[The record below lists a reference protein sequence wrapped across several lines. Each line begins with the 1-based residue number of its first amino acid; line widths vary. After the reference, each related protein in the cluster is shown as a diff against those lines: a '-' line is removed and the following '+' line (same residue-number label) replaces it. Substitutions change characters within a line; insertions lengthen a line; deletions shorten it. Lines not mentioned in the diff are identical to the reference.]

1 MIAIGVVN
9 AIAAIVFAAAL
20 CWRLEQI
27 RREGGGLQAV
37 AMTVAIAA
45 LTLAFVV
52 SGHDVTDAID
62 TVLFTGA
69 ARVLFYALLAVGVA
83 GLIVVFFFPGRSTTR
98 ERRAG
103 IEAIPLVVALIGLQ
117 VSMLVIPID
126 LRTENLSEWTA
137 RNVAYA
143 IFVLIASG
151 YLTYGFVACVRS
163 IRRFL
168 ALADGYLRTSLGI
181 LLGGLAFLALSSVLQ
196 ILFVIGSSADVI
208 ELPWLLGAARVCSII
223 GVVGFLIGISYPMLH
238 ARWHTITSGRRHRR
252 DAQALLPLWE
262 LVTGAVPEVILPL
275 GESRSGEGAAG
286 GASASSAPSLILH
299 RRVVEIRDALTQ
311 LSPYLT
317 DDFEIVDDDARAD
330 MLWAAA
336 EDHALAGRARGAVR
350 EVLPGGRQL
359 EEDAAPLLRLSAA
372 VARQSLSENS
382 S

>member
-9 AIAAIVFAAAL
+9 AIAAVVFAAAL

-52 SGHDVTDAID
+52 SGQDVTDAID

-168 ALADGYLRTSLGI
+168 VLADGYLRTSLGM
-181 LLGGLAFLALSSVLQ
+181 LLGGLAFLTVSSVLQ
-196 ILFVIGSSADVI
+196 ILFVIGSSAEVI
-208 ELPWLLGAARVCSII
+208 DLPWLLGAARACSII

-252 DAQALLPLWE
+252 DADALQPLWE
-262 LVTGAVPEVILPL
+262 LVTGAVPEVVLPL
-275 GESRSGEGAAG
+275 SESTNV
-286 GASASSAPSLILH
+286 ASAPDGAGTTSTPSLILH

-311 LSPYLT
+311 LSPHLT

-372 VARQSLSENS
+372 VARKSLSENS

>member
-9 AIAAIVFAAAL
+9 AIAAVVFAAAL

-27 RREGGGLQAV
+27 RRDGGGLQAV

-52 SGHDVTDAID
+52 SGHDVTDALD
-62 TVLFTGA
+62 EVAFTGA

-83 GLIVVFFFPGRSTTR
+83 GLIVVFFFPGRSTSR

-103 IEAIPLVVALIGLQ
+103 IEAVPLIVALIGLQ

-168 ALADGYLRTSLGI
+168 AMADGYLRTSLGM

-196 ILFVIGSSADVI
+196 ILFVIGSAAEVI
-208 ELPWLLGAARVCSII
+208 SLPWLLGTARVCSII
-223 GVVGFLIGISYPMLH
+223 GVVGFLLGISYPMLH

-252 DAQALLPLWE
+252 DAEALVPLWA
-262 LVTGAVPEVILPL
+262 LVTGAVPEVVLPL
-275 GESRSGEGAAG
+275 GQSTTDEVPA
-286 GASASSAPSLILH
+286 GASRTSAPSLLLH

-317 DDFEIVDDDARAD
+317 EDFEIVDDDARAD

-336 EDHALAGRARGAVR
+336 EDHALAGQARGPVR

-372 VARQSLSENS
+372 VARQSLSES
-382 S
+382 SS